1 MSDFQS
7 KLAKLYPKMVKEGTN
22 FVPKIK
28 DYAATAGKFFG
39 SSSKFQGQFAQ
50 QLRGNIIDEYKKVNK
65 LKPVPNFFQSFGKSV
80 MGGSTPVSGAVGGAV
95 LGGVAG
101 GLQDTNTESTNLL
114 GVPVKRQGTFGDRM
128 NNIMSGA
135 MAGAAIGGVAAPA
148 LSAHR
153 RVGAVRNYNRQAAK
167 NIKNMPSFVDMPAS
181 ELLPAAQK
189 YTPDFYN
196 QEYQKFL
203 YSPAFQQGVQSAH
216 ANNYFNRIADNYV
229 GSGPR
234 GLVGNA
240 ATGAANWLRGKGWT
254 GSAGAVQYVAD
265 LFTGDATKAGASV
278 ALKTLKD
285 IQFANPQLAAKL
297 DIANVNLHEIPP
309 EKLIAQIRYA
319 FTLPSLTPGE
329 KGMLAAGMQA
339 NGIRLNQKTLNFA
352 YDTAGNYAGKNKG
365 QILDDMF
372 TGRFKGSPQD
382 IGVIS
387 NYQRNLIAEARANL
401 SQMYPNMSQDEL
413 HKRATDYV
421 NYLDQTF
428 RLFE

>member
-28 DYAATAGKFFG
+28 DYAATAGKFFK
-39 SSSKFQGQFAQ
+39 SSPTFQGQFAQ
-50 QLRGNIIDEYKKVNK
+50 QLRGNIINEYKKVNK

-80 MGGSTPVSGAVGGAV
+80 MDGSTPVNGAVGGAV

-114 GVPVKRQGTFGDRM
+114 GVPVRRQGTFGDRM

-135 MAGAAIGGVAAPA
+135 MAGAAIGGVAVPA
-148 LSAHR
+148 FSAHR
-153 RVGAVRNYNRQAAK
+153 RVGAVRNYNRQAVK
-167 NIKNMPSFVDMPAS
+167 NIKNMPNFVDMPAS

-189 YTPDFYN
+189 HTPDFYN

-203 YSPAFQQGVQSAH
+203 YNPAFQQGVESAH

-240 ATGAANWLRGKGWT
+240 ASQAAGWLRGKGWT
-254 GSAGAVQYVAD
+254 GTAGAVQYVSD
-265 LFTGDATKAGASV
+265 ILTGDATKAGASV
-278 ALKTLKD
+278 ALKTFKD

-309 EKLIAQIRYA
+309 EKLIAQMRYA
-319 FTLPSLTPGE
+319 FTLPSLTPKE

-352 YDTAGNYAGKNKG
+352 YDSAGNYAGKNQG
-365 QILDDMF
+365 QVLEEMF
-372 TGRFKGSPQD
+372 TGRLKKGPKDPS
-382 IGVIS
+382 VIRD
-387 NYQRNLIAEARANL
+387 YYKNLSEEARANL
-401 SQMYPNMSQDEL
+401 SPIYPNMSQDEL
-413 HKRATDYV
+413 HRAVTDFI
-421 NYLDQTF
+421 NRLDNDF
-428 RLFE
+428 GLF